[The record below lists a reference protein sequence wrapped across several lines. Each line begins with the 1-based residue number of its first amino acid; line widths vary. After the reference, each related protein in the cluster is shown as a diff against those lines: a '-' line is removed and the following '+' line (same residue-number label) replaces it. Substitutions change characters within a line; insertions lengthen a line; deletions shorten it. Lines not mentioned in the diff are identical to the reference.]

1 MLTSRHPPRPI
12 ASIALDAL
20 PPHRRP
26 FPSKLF
32 VELTTRCNLR
42 CAMCVKQAPGQ
53 GLVEGD
59 MDDETFARIAPAF
72 PHLESLVLNGIG
84 EPTLHR
90 GLESFIEQAKA
101 AMPAGSWVGFQ
112 TNGQLLGR
120 RRAESLVEAGV
131 DRICI
136 SADSVAPD
144 QLKAIHGGARLGP
157 IESASG
163 WLHDAAG
170 RHGRQVS
177 LGLEFVAMRSNLRQ
191 LPDLVRWA
199 AGHGFGF
206 LIVSHMLP
214 YDAAMAGEAAFS
226 PTSDRALEIYRT
238 WRDRAAAAGVDIRRY
253 VGTFMRHAPSPDD
266 QRAIDYVQA
275 MVADAASRHV
285 SLKVAELMRFDEAR
299 LGEVE
304 ETFGRAASLARELG
318 LDLQLP
324 RTVPT
329 QVRRCDFVEE
339 GSAFVSWEGDLHPC
353 YFLWHGFA
361 CHLAGLVKVVEPR
374 VFGNV
379 REQGILETWNG
390 PEWRA
395 FRGDVPAYD
404 FPFCYDCN
412 LAMCDYVAGPDFEQ
426 DCHIGRVPCAACL
439 WCTGPFACM
448 R

>member
-1 MLTSRHPPRPI
+1 MTLS
-12 ASIALDAL
+12 SQ
-20 PPHRRP
+20 RRP

-136 SADSVAPD
+136 SADSVAPG

-275 MVADAASRHV
+275 MVADAAAQHV

-390 PEWRA
+390 AEWRA
-395 FRGDVPAYD
+395 FRGDVTAYD

>member
-1 MLTSRHPPRPI
+1 MPTSRHPPGPLP
-12 ASIALDAL
+12 SITLDAL

-59 MDDETFARIAPAF
+59 MTHETFARIVPAF

-157 IESASG
+157 IVSASG

-199 AGHGFGF
+199 AGHAFGF

-214 YDAAMAGEAAFS
+214 YDAAIAGEAAFS
-226 PTSDRALEIYRT
+226 PTSDRALDIYRT

-253 VGTFMRHAPSPDD
+253 LATFMRIAPSPDD

-275 MVADAASRHV
+275 MVADAADQHV

-361 CHLAGLVKVVEPR
+361 CHLAGLVKVVRPR

-390 PEWRA
+390 AEWRA
-395 FRGDVPAYD
+395 FRGDVTAYD

-426 DCHIGRVPCAACL
+426 DCHIGRVPCGACL

>member
-1 MLTSRHPPRPI
+1 MPTSRHPPGPLP
-12 ASIALDAL
+12 SITLDAL

-59 MDDETFARIAPAF
+59 MTHETFARIVPAF

-199 AGHGFGF
+199 AGHAFGF

-226 PTSDRALEIYRT
+226 PTSDRALDIYRT

-253 VGTFMRHAPSPDD
+253 LATFMRIAPSPDD

-275 MVADAASRHV
+275 MVADAAAQHV

-361 CHLAGLVKVVEPR
+361 CHLAGLVKVVRPR

-390 PEWRA
+390 AEWRA
-395 FRGDVPAYD
+395 FRGDVTAYD

>member
-1 MLTSRHPPRPI
+1 MPTSRHTPGPLP
-12 ASIALDAL
+12 SITLDAL
-20 PPHRRP
+20 PPHRRS

-59 MDDETFARIAPAF
+59 MTHETFARIVPAF
-72 PHLESLVLNGIG
+72 PHLESLVLNGVG

-199 AGHGFGF
+199 AGHAFGF

-226 PTSDRALEIYRT
+226 PTSDRALDIYRT

-253 VGTFMRHAPSPDD
+253 LATFMRIAPSPDD

-275 MVADAASRHV
+275 MVADAAAQHV

-304 ETFGRAASLARELG
+304 ETFGGAASLARELG

-361 CHLAGLVKVVEPR
+361 CHLAGLVKVVRPR

-390 PEWRA
+390 AEWRA
-395 FRGDVPAYD
+395 FRGDVTAYD

>member
-1 MLTSRHPPRPI
+1 MLTSRHPPGPLP
-12 ASIALDAL
+12 SIALDAL

-59 MDDETFARIAPAF
+59 MTDETFARIVPAF

-101 AMPAGSWVGFQ
+101 AMPTGSWVGFQ

-226 PTSDRALEIYRT
+226 PTSDRALDIYRT

-253 VGTFMRHAPSPDD
+253 LGTFMRHAPSPDD
-266 QRAIDYVQA
+266 QRAIDYLQA
-275 MVADAASRHV
+275 MVADAAAQHV

-339 GSAFVSWEGDLHPC
+339 GAAFVSWEGDLHPC

-379 REQGILETWNG
+379 HEEGILETWNG
-390 PEWRA
+390 AEWRA
-395 FRGDVPAYD
+395 FRGDVTAYD

>member
-1 MLTSRHPPRPI
+1 
-12 ASIALDAL
+12 
-20 PPHRRP
+20 
-26 FPSKLF
+26 
-32 VELTTRCNLR
+32 
-42 CAMCVKQAPGQ
+42 MCVKQAPGQ

-59 MDDETFARIAPAF
+59 MTDETFARIVPAF

-101 AMPAGSWVGFQ
+101 AMPTGSWVGFQ

-226 PTSDRALEIYRT
+226 PTSDRALDIYRT

-253 VGTFMRHAPSPDD
+253 LGTFMRHAPSPDD
-266 QRAIDYVQA
+266 QRAIDYLQA
-275 MVADAASRHV
+275 MVADAAAQHV

-339 GSAFVSWEGDLHPC
+339 GAAFVSWKGDLHPC

-379 REQGILETWNG
+379 HEEGILETWNG
-390 PEWRA
+390 AEWRA
-395 FRGDVPAYD
+395 FRGDVTAYD

>member
-1 MLTSRHPPRPI
+1 MLTTPPACPLP
-12 ASIALDAL
+12 STALNAL

-53 GLVEGD
+53 RLVEGD
-59 MDDETFARIAPAF
+59 MSDETFARIAPAF

-90 GLESFIEQAKA
+90 GLEAFIEQAKA

-136 SADSVAPD
+136 SADAVAPD

-157 IESASG
+157 IESAAG

-238 WRDRAAAAGVDIRRY
+238 WRDRAADDGVDIRRY
-253 VGTFMRHAPSPDD
+253 LATFMQIAPSPDD
-266 QRAIDYVQA
+266 QRAIDYVEA
-275 MVADAASRHV
+275 MVADAAAQHV

-304 ETFGRAASLARELG
+304 ETFGSAASLARELG

-361 CHLAGLVKVVEPR
+361 CHLAGLVKVVQPR

-379 REQGILETWNG
+379 RDAGILETWNG
-390 PEWRA
+390 AEWRA
-395 FRGDVPAYD
+395 FRGDVTAYD

-426 DCHIGRVPCAACL
+426 DCHIGNVPCAACL

>member
-144 QLKAIHGGARLGP
+144 QLRAIHGGARLGP
-157 IESASG
+157 IESAAG
-163 WLHDAAG
+163 WLHGAAG

-177 LGLEFVAMRSNLRQ
+177 LGLEFVAMRSNLHQ

-226 PTSDRALEIYRT
+226 PTSDRALDIYRT
-238 WRDRAAAAGVDIRRY
+238 WRDRAVAAGVDIRRY
-253 VGTFMRHAPSPDD
+253 LATFMRIAPSPDD

-275 MVADAASRHV
+275 MVADAAAQHV

-361 CHLAGLVKVVEPR
+361 CHLAGLVKVVRPR

-390 PEWRA
+390 AEWRA
-395 FRGDVPAYD
+395 FRGDVTAYD

>member
-1 MLTSRHPPRPI
+1 
-12 ASIALDAL
+12 
-20 PPHRRP
+20 
-26 FPSKLF
+26 
-32 VELTTRCNLR
+32 
-42 CAMCVKQAPGQ
+42 
-53 GLVEGD
+53 
-59 MDDETFARIAPAF
+59 
-72 PHLESLVLNGIG
+72 
-84 EPTLHR
+84 
-90 GLESFIEQAKA
+90 
-101 AMPAGSWVGFQ
+101 
-112 TNGQLLGR
+112 
-120 RRAESLVEAGV
+120 
-131 DRICI
+131 
-136 SADSVAPD
+136 
-144 QLKAIHGGARLGP
+144 
-157 IESASG
+157 
-163 WLHDAAG
+163 
-170 RHGRQVS
+170 
-177 LGLEFVAMRSNLRQ
+177 MRSNLRQ

-226 PTSDRALEIYRT
+226 PTSDLALEIYRT
-238 WRDRAAAAGVDIRRY
+238 WRDRAAAAGVDLRRY

-266 QRAIDYVQA
+266 QRAIDYVEA
-275 MVADAASRHV
+275 MVADAAAQHV

-299 LGEVE
+299 LAEVE

-339 GSAFVSWEGDLHPC
+339 GAAFVSWEGDLHPC

-390 PEWRA
+390 AEWRA
-395 FRGDVPAYD
+395 FRGDVTTYD

>member
-1 MLTSRHPPRPI
+1 MLTSRHPPGPLP
-12 ASIALDAL
+12 SIALDAL

-59 MDDETFARIAPAF
+59 MTDETFARIVPAF

-226 PTSDRALEIYRT
+226 PTSDRALDIYRT

-253 VGTFMRHAPSPDD
+253 LGTFMRHAPSPDD
-266 QRAIDYVQA
+266 QRAIDYLQA
-275 MVADAASRHV
+275 MVADAAAQHV

-339 GSAFVSWEGDLHPC
+339 GAAFVSWEGDLHPC

-379 REQGILETWNG
+379 HEEGILETWNG
-390 PEWRA
+390 AEWRA
-395 FRGDVPAYD
+395 FRGDVTAYD

>member
-72 PHLESLVLNGIG
+72 PYLESLVLNGIG

-112 TNGQLLGR
+112 TNGQLLRR

-170 RHGRQVS
+170 RQGRQVS

-191 LPDLVRWA
+191 LTALVRWA

-238 WRDRAAAAGVDIRRY
+238 WRDRAAAAGVDLRRY

-266 QRAIDYVQA
+266 QRAIDYVEA
-275 MVADAASRHV
+275 MVADAAAQHV

-299 LGEVE
+299 LAEVE

-339 GSAFVSWEGDLHPC
+339 GAAFVSWEGDLHPC

-379 REQGILETWNG
+379 REEGILETWNG
-390 PEWRA
+390 AEWRA
-395 FRGDVPAYD
+395 FRGDVTAYD

>member
-379 REQGILETWNG
+379 RDPGILDTWNG
-390 PEWRA
+390 AEWRA
-395 FRGDVPAYD
+395 FRGDVTAYD